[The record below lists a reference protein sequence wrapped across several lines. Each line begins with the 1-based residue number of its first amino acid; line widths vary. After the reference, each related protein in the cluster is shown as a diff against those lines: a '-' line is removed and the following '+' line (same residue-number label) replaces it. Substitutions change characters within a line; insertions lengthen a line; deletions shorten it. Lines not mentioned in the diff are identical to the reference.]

1 MTPVASLY
9 GSSPRISS
17 PPKEKF
23 SSNGGRK
30 PVGFSLFHFYC
41 HPLVRFLPWKGKIGR
56 RKEETVE
63 PGIVPH
69 YRWRD
74 RGGES
79 RSTCVGIPRKRRRSC
94 SLMDTNLDERARIS
108 IGASSFFLL
117 SSAIERECI
126 TFTRRG
132 RELYFSSSESNTRD
146 DKRKNACA
154 TFFRR
159 RKYIIRKSYGRSV
172 KKATLESF
180 SLRHVTY
187 APVWKGTYDK
197 RKRQGEGVN
206 ARHSRGSIVAC
217 CCCDEGRIYRPFSAS
232 SLVNLCP
239 TRKEEPS
246 APSGATM
253 QPIFGPPFSFPF
265 PLIDRRATPR
275 DATCAR
281 PDPQIADLS
290 ILV

>member
-1 MTPVASLY
+1 MNRLIHKASNWIELNLCVVSRETTGRFAGRRSRVTDTINRPAKLIPPTHEFYGNSSGINRPSQQAIDGITIERSRILAYTTYRIFRIVRVADAQTVSRMTPVASLY

-56 RKEETVE
+56 KKEETVE

-108 IGASSFFLL
+108 IGASSFFL
-117 SSAIERECI
+117 
-126 TFTRRG
+126 F
-132 RELYFSSSESNTRD
+132 
-146 DKRKNACA
+146 
-154 TFFRR
+154 
-159 RKYIIRKSYGRSV
+159 
-172 KKATLESF
+172 
-180 SLRHVTY
+180 
-187 APVWKGTYDK
+187 
-197 RKRQGEGVN
+197 
-206 ARHSRGSIVAC
+206 
-217 CCCDEGRIYRPFSAS
+217 
-232 SLVNLCP
+232 
-239 TRKEEPS
+239 
-246 APSGATM
+246 
-253 QPIFGPPFSFPF
+253 PP
-265 PLIDRRATPR
+265 R
-275 DATCAR
+275 
-281 PDPQIADLS
+281 
-290 ILV
+290 